1 MKIVMLKYQDIVSRV
16 DGLDL
21 DLGNIENM
29 AINFSNQFNMFIG
42 RIWIM
47 QISVIYAFTQV

>member
-1 MKIVMLKYQDIVSRV
+1 MLKYQDIVSRV

-42 RIWIM
+42 RI
-47 QISVIYAFTQV
+47 